1 MKHTNY
7 MTNENRFYR
16 FLLWRERHIR
26 ERNFILL
33 ISFLVGIGAATASLL
48 LKFLIHTIQQLLW
61 ANIREGANYW
71 LLLYP
76 IIGILLAGLFVYY
89 VVRDDISHGVT
100 KILYAISQR
109 KSRIKP
115 HNMWSSLV
123 ASSLTIGFGGS
134 VGAEAP
140 IVLTGAAIG
149 SNLGR
154 LFRMEQK
161 TLMLLVGCGAAGAVA
176 GIFKAPIAGLV
187 FVIEVLMLDLTMT
200 SVLPLLISSVTA
212 ATMSYVFSGTEAM
225 FQFSQTEEFVMD
237 RIPYVLLLGIF
248 CGLVS
253 LYFTRAMLR
262 VEGIYASL
270 SHRWQRFILGAAM
283 LSILIFLFPPLY
295 GEGYDTIETLL
306 NGDFIHLMDQSPF
319 LGMENG
325 YWGIVIFLGLILLTK
340 VFASAATNG
349 GGGCGGVFAPSLY
362 IGCIAGFF
370 FSHVLNFFGLPV
382 DLPEKNFALMG
393 MAGTMSAVMHAPLT
407 GVFLIAELT
416 GGYNLFLPLMI
427 TSIGSY
433 VTIRAFEPHSLYT
446 MRLAQKGELLTHH
459 KDKAVLTLMNVGSV
473 IETDFI
479 AVRPDMSLGDVV
491 KEAIAK
497 SSRSM
502 FPVVNTEG
510 VLLGIVLV
518 DNIRNIM
525 FRPELYERFRVSRF
539 MVSPPARIVNDMPME
554 KIMHIFD
561 DTKAWNLP
569 VVDTEGKYIGFVS
582 KSKIFNAYREV
593 LVDTF
598 TGD

>member
-1 MKHTNY
+1 MKHTNH

-26 ERNFILL
+26 ERNFILI

-76 IIGILLAGLFVYY
+76 IIGILLAGVFVYY

-225 FQFSQTEEFVMD
+225 FQFSQTEEFVME

-502 FPVVNTEG
+502 FPVVDTEG

-569 VVDTEGKYIGFVS
+569 VVDTEGTYIGFVS

>member
-26 ERNFILL
+26 ERNFILI

-76 IIGILLAGLFVYY
+76 IIGILLAGVFVYY

-225 FQFSQTEEFVMD
+225 FQFSQTEEFVME

-262 VEGIYASL
+262 VEGIYAGL

-598 TGD
+598 AGD